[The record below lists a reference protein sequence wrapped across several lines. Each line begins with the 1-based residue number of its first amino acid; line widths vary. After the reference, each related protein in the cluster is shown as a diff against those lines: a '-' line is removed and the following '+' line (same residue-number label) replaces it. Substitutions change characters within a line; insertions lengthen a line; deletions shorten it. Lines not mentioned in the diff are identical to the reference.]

1 MNEKTLPEKIIVYR
15 DGVGAGDIARLKD
28 TEVAALRVI
37 MMSDGLW
44 EDWGSFFYTIIIFW
58 LE

>member
-1 MNEKTLPEKIIVYR
+1 MNEKQLPEKIIVYR

-37 MMSDGLW
+37 MNRNGLW
-44 EDWGSFFYTIIIFW
+44 EDRTRFW
-58 LE
+58 QLFVWPE

>member
-1 MNEKTLPEKIIVYR
+1 MHVIRSYYIMNEKQLPEKIIVYR

-37 MMSDGLW
+37 MNRNGL
-44 EDWGSFFYTIIIFW
+44 
-58 LE
+58 

>member
-1 MNEKTLPEKIIVYR
+1 MNEKQLPEKIIVYR

-37 MMSDGLW
+37 MNSNGL
-44 EDWGSFFYTIIIFW
+44 
-58 LE
+58 

>member
-1 MNEKTLPEKIIVYR
+1 MNDKQLPEKIIVYR

-37 MMSDGLW
+37 MRMTVCGKI
-44 EDWGSFFYTIIIFW
+44 EARF
-58 LE
+58 